1 MESGGIPDFCIT
13 ASSSRQFIKDLQPQ
27 FGRLNNPDI
36 AWWSDLQQPGDWL
49 KIDLVRKMIV
59 TKIATR
65 GRPDYGSSWVTSYKI
80 SFSQDDRRQP
90 SWISRPQM
98 GSLQG
103 ARDGK
108 CKSDFTFRIP
118 SITKICCDTETRE
131 LAHLCFIGAVV
142 S

>member
-36 AWWSDLQQPGDWL
+36 AWWSDLQQPGEWL

-103 ARDGK
+103 ARDGYGDEGIDSSVFYWSCSFLTDVK
-108 CKSDFTFRIP
+108 LMLFVYLS
-118 SITKICCDTETRE
+118 E
-131 LAHLCFIGAVV
+131 G
-142 S
+142 